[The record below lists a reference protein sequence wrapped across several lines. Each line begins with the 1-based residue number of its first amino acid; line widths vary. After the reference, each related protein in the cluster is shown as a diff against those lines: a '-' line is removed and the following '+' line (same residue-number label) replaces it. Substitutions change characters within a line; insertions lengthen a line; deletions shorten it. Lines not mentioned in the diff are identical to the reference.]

1 MVNIT
6 CNFNWQSQEVIPFF
20 LEGESAQELYSQTE
34 GIRTGHMQYDPNTK
48 LVSGSTLFLAAR
60 VDTLVRPLGLR
71 VVNLRDLSRPEV
83 MKLIQDKYYT
93 DAPALVV
100 RSETDPNYP
109 KNNRLIRRILD
120 QASRFNPKF
129 PFMVTGFD
137 AVQLEDKEGYGIDIV
152 ARDDFQV
159 TEDERLLG
167 KCSCSEFSDV
177 DEQGFPLF
185 DRKGSRTWYARDK
198 GLSGLCLVSS
208 LDANSS
214 VDDLAGSGDGGRV
227 VLISGAA
234 TSQKNF
240 EQYLTRLKQEADK
253 QKAEVDTRF
262 SKARR
267 VLLGEE

>member
-1 MVNIT
+1 MAIT
-6 CNFNWQSQEVIPFF
+6 TKFNWQRQEVIPSFI
-20 LEGESAQELYSQTE
+20 EGEDAKAIYDLTE

-48 LVSGSTLFLAAR
+48 LISGSTPFLAAR

-71 VVNLRDLSRPEV
+71 VANLRDLSRPEV

-137 AVQLEDKEGYGIDIV
+137 AVPLESGEGYGIDVV

-167 KCSCSEFSDV
+167 KYDLSKFSDV

-198 GLSGLCLVSS
+198 GLSGLCLYGV
-208 LDANSS
+208 L
-214 VDDLAGSGDGGRV
+214 VAGSGGGDLAYSNGGGRV

-234 TSQKNF
+234 TQKN
-240 EQYLTRLKQEADK
+240 LD
-253 QKAEVDTRF
+253 
-262 SKARR
+262 
-267 VLLGEE
+267 

>member
-100 RSETDPNYP
+100 RSETDPKNQ
-109 KNNRLIRRILD
+109 KNNYLIRRILD
-120 QASRFNPKF
+120 QASRFNPRF
-129 PFMVTGFD
+129 PFLVTGFD
-137 AVQLEDKEGYGIDIV
+137 AVQLEDKEGYGIDVV

-167 KCSCSEFSDV
+167 KYSFNRFAAV

-185 DRKGSRTWYARDK
+185 DKNGTRTWYARDK
-198 GLSGLCLVSS
+198 GLSGLCLYGG
-208 LDANSS
+208 LDVNSYG
-214 VDDLAGSGDGGRV
+214 DGLAGSDGCGRV

-234 TSQKNF
+234 TSQKNL
-240 EQYLTRLKQEADK
+240 EEAIRTNK
-253 QKAEVDTRF
+253 PIIVNGVEYILQK
-262 SKARR
+262 K
-267 VLLGEE
+267 

>member
-1 MVNIT
+1 MAIT
-6 CNFNWQSQEVIPFF
+6 TKFNWQRQEVIPSFI
-20 LEGESAQELYSQTE
+20 EGEDAKAIYDLTE

-48 LVSGSTLFLAAR
+48 LISGSTPFLAAR

-71 VVNLRDLSRPEV
+71 VANLSDLSRPEV

-167 KCSCSEFSDV
+167 KYSGSKFSDV

-185 DRKGSRTWYARDK
+185 DRNGSITWYARDK
-198 GLSGLCLVSS
+198 GLSRLYLNRN
-208 LDANSS
+208 LDANSNN
-214 VDDLAGSGDGGRV
+214 DDLANSNDNGRV

-240 EQYLTRLKQEADK
+240 EQH
-253 QKAEVDTRF
+253 
-262 SKARR
+262 
-267 VLLGEE
+267 

>member
-6 CNFNWQSQEVIPFF
+6 GEFNWQRQEVIPSF
-20 LEGESAQELYSQTE
+20 LEGEDAKAIYDLTE
-34 GIRTGHMQYDPNTK
+34 GIRTGYMQYDPNTK
-48 LVSGSTLFLAAR
+48 LISGSTPFLAAR

-71 VVNLRDLSRPEV
+71 VANLRDLSRSEV

-137 AVQLEDKEGYGIDIV
+137 AVPLESGEGYGIDVV

-185 DRKGSRTWYARDK
+185 DRKGSRTWYTRNS
-198 GLSGLCLVSS
+198 GLSRLYLCRD
-208 LDANSS
+208 LDADS
-214 VDDLAGSGDGGRV
+214 GSDVLEDSNDNGRV
-227 VLISGAA
+227 VLI
-234 TSQKNF
+234 K
-240 EQYLTRLKQEADK
+240 DI
-253 QKAEVDTRF
+253 
-262 SKARR
+262 
-267 VLLGEE
+267 